1 MHACACCIHIIHSH
15 TLFRNIPVQG
25 QYAVYATTP
34 GCVGSSSCDQRTQV
48 DLTLQF
54 APAMT
59 TTVTIDQTSYDDK
72 TTMIYNGFIAAAT
85 DAFHPTITLKPSAN
99 ATASGSSVSLVADT
113 FQFVRNGTNA
123 TLVSILEYSP
133 QNYSQHITPA
143 WHPLTGNQKKLLIM
157 GTFTLTY
164 TH

>member
-1 MHACACCIHIIHSH
+1 M
-15 TLFRNIPVQG
+15 QG

-59 TTVTIDQTSYDDK
+59 TTVTIDQNTYDDK
-72 TTMIYNGFIAAAT
+72 TTMIYNGFIAAST
-85 DAFHPTITLKPSAN
+85 DAFRPTITLKPAAN
-99 ATASGSSVSLVADT
+99 ATASGSSVTLVADT

-143 WHPLTGNQKKLLIM
+143 WHPLTGNHVLLSLISP
-157 GTFTLTY
+157 LLKIY
-164 TH
+164 L